1 MSREGFMESVI
12 SILFAARGRLED
24 AKARGE
30 DQGGSA
36 SCGYRAALWLQDMRL
51 ASVRGLI
58 ANWVVRARRSDAT
71 LVPRRASGAAMYIL
85 FNGLMMA
92 LELAAITGVVW
103 VGYTAPLIFAG
114 GTAVLALSVGA
125 ALEIARLKY
134 EFPFYFER
142 TPGRSMI
149 LIVAVG
155 AIESITKAVLAGVV
169 GLLTFLG
176 TDHERLKIV
185 AIVFGVCLFL
195 GIQLVRMLMERLK
208 ARPLRWGYFRLAAP
222 LGLMFSAGLTFLPA
236 PGITELA
243 KRAAF
248 DLPARPS
255 MEQASEFLFLL
266 KQSFD
271 EIVVRML
278 SWVFDPSLA
287 QAIGAV
293 VSVNMLSGF
302 VLALYAVLIAEGI
315 RTLEKRT

>member
-1 MSREGFMESVI
+1 
-12 SILFAARGRLED
+12 
-24 AKARGE
+24 
-30 DQGGSA
+30 
-36 SCGYRAALWLQDMRL
+36 
-51 ASVRGLI
+51 
-58 ANWVVRARRSDAT
+58 
-71 LVPRRASGAAMYIL
+71 MYIL

-92 LELAAITGVVW
+92 LELAAIYGVAW
-103 VGYTAPLIFAG
+103 VGYTAPLIFAA
-114 GTAVLALSVGA
+114 GTAALALGVGA

-134 EFPFYFER
+134 EFSFYFDR
-142 TPGRSMI
+142 TPGRSII
-149 LIVAVG
+149 LIVGVG

-169 GLLTFLG
+169 ALLTFLG
-176 TDHERLKIV
+176 TDQERLKIV
-185 AIVFGVCLFL
+185 AIVFGASLFL
-195 GIQLVRMLMERLK
+195 GVQVVRFLMARLK

-222 LGLMFSAGLTFLPA
+222 LGLLFSVGLTFLPA

-248 DLPARPS
+248 DLPAKPS

-287 QAIGAV
+287 QAIGAI

-302 VLALYAVLIAEGI
+302 VLALYAVLIAEGL
-315 RTLEKRT
+315 RTLESRASWI

>member
-1 MSREGFMESVI
+1 MNI
-12 SILFAARGRLED
+12 I
-24 AKARGE
+24 
-30 DQGGSA
+30 
-36 SCGYRAALWLQDMRL
+36 
-51 ASVRGLI
+51 
-58 ANWVVRARRSDAT
+58 
-71 LVPRRASGAAMYIL
+71 
-85 FNGLMMA
+85 FNGLSMA
-92 LELAAITGVVW
+92 LELAAIVGIAWT
-103 VGYTAPLIFAG
+103 GYTAPVVFAA
-114 GTAVLALSVGA
+114 GTAVLALGLGA

-134 EFPFYFER
+134 EFPFYFDR
-142 TPGRSMI
+142 APGRSMI
-149 LIVAVG
+149 FIVAVG
-155 AIESITKAVLAGVV
+155 AIESVTKAVLGGVV
-169 GLLTFLG
+169 ALLTFLG
-176 TDHERLKIV
+176 TDQERLKIV

-195 GIQLVRMLMERLK
+195 GVQVVRFLIRRLK

-222 LGLMFSAGLTFLPA
+222 LGLLFSAGLTFLPA

-248 DLPARPS
+248 DMPAKPT

-287 QAIGAV
+287 QAIGAF

-315 RTLEKRT
+315 RSLESRM

>member
-1 MSREGFMESVI
+1 
-12 SILFAARGRLED
+12 
-24 AKARGE
+24 
-30 DQGGSA
+30 
-36 SCGYRAALWLQDMRL
+36 
-51 ASVRGLI
+51 
-58 ANWVVRARRSDAT
+58 
-71 LVPRRASGAAMYIL
+71 MYIL
-85 FNGLMMA
+85 FNGLLMA
-92 LELAAITGVVW
+92 LELAAIGGVAW
-103 VGYTAPLIFAG
+103 VGYTAPLVFAA
-114 GTAVLALSVGA
+114 GTAVIALAVGA

-134 EFPFYFER
+134 EFPFYFDR
-142 TPGRSMI
+142 APGRSMI

-155 AIESITKAVLAGVV
+155 ALESITKAVLAGVV

-176 TDHERLKIV
+176 TDPERLKNV
-185 AIVFGVCLFL
+185 AIIFAIALFL
-195 GIQLVRMLMERLK
+195 GVQAVRFLMGRLK

-222 LGLMFSAGLTFLPA
+222 LGLLFSAGLTFLPA

-248 DLPARPS
+248 DLPAKPT

-287 QAIGAV
+287 QAIGAI

-315 RTLEKRT
+315 RRLENRA

>member
-1 MSREGFMESVI
+1 
-12 SILFAARGRLED
+12 
-24 AKARGE
+24 
-30 DQGGSA
+30 
-36 SCGYRAALWLQDMRL
+36 
-51 ASVRGLI
+51 
-58 ANWVVRARRSDAT
+58 
-71 LVPRRASGAAMYIL
+71 MYIL

-92 LELAAITGVVW
+92 LELAAICGVAW
-103 VGYTAPLIFAG
+103 VGFTAPLVFAG
-114 GTAVLALSVGA
+114 GTALLALGVGV

-134 EFPFYFER
+134 EFPFYFDR
-142 TPGRSMI
+142 TPGRSI
-149 LIVAVG
+149 YLIVAVG
-155 AIESITKAVLAGVV
+155 TIESLTKAILAGVV

-176 TDHERLKIV
+176 TDQERLKWVTVIF
-185 AIVFGVCLFL
+185 AASLFIGV
-195 GIQLVRMLMERLK
+195 QVVRALINRLK

-222 LGLMFSAGLTFLPA
+222 LGLLFSAGLTFLPA

-248 DLPARPS
+248 DLPTKPS
-255 MEQASEFLFLL
+255 MQQASEFLFLL

-315 RTLEKRT
+315 RTLERRV

>member
-1 MSREGFMESVI
+1 MH
-12 SILFAARGRLED
+12 
-24 AKARGE
+24 
-30 DQGGSA
+30 
-36 SCGYRAALWLQDMRL
+36 
-51 ASVRGLI
+51 
-58 ANWVVRARRSDAT
+58 
-71 LVPRRASGAAMYIL
+71 IL

-92 LELAAITGVVW
+92 LELAAICAVAW
-103 VGYTAPLIFAG
+103 VGFTAPLLFAG
-114 GTAVLALSVGA
+114 GTALLALGVGA

-134 EFPFYFER
+134 EFPFYFDR
-142 TPGRSMI
+142 PPGRSMF
-149 LIVAVG
+149 LIAAVG
-155 AIESITKAVLAGVV
+155 SLEAVTKAILAGVV

-176 TDHERLKIV
+176 TDHERLTWV
-185 AIVFGVCLFL
+185 AVIFAVSLFL
-195 GIQLVRMLMERLK
+195 GVQGVRVLMYRLK

-222 LGLMFSAGLTFLPA
+222 LGLLFSAGLTFLPA

-248 DLPARPS
+248 DLPSKPT

-278 SWVFDPSLA
+278 SWVFDPALA
-287 QAIGAV
+287 QAIGAL

-315 RTLEKRT
+315 RTLETQM

>member
-1 MSREGFMESVI
+1 MH
-12 SILFAARGRLED
+12 
-24 AKARGE
+24 
-30 DQGGSA
+30 
-36 SCGYRAALWLQDMRL
+36 
-51 ASVRGLI
+51 
-58 ANWVVRARRSDAT
+58 
-71 LVPRRASGAAMYIL
+71 IL
-85 FNGLMMA
+85 FNGLLMA
-92 LELAAITGVVW
+92 LELAAIFAVAWAGF
-103 VGYTAPLIFAG
+103 TAPLLFAA
-114 GTAVLALSVGA
+114 GTALLALAVGA
-125 ALEIARLKY
+125 ALEIARLRY

-142 TPGRSMI
+142 LPGRSI
-149 LIVAVG
+149 IIIVIAGVV
-155 AIESITKAVLAGVV
+155 ESVTKAILAGVV

-176 TDHERLKIV
+176 TDPGRLKLVSIIF
-185 AIVFGVCLFL
+185 AISLFL
-195 GIQLVRMLMERLK
+195 GVQIVRVLMDRLK

-222 LGLMFSAGLTFLPA
+222 LGLIFSAGLTFLPA

-248 DLPARPS
+248 DLPARPT

-278 SWVFDPSLA
+278 SWVFDPVLA

-315 RTLEKRT
+315 RTLERKEP